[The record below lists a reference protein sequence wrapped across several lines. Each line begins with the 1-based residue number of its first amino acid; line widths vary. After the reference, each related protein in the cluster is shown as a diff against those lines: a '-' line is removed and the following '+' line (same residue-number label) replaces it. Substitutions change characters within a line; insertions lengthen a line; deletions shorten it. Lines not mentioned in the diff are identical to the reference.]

1 MNSLPFAFTNLY
13 RTATNESRYTDL
25 LLQHHAALTAGLI
38 ELYSRSLKGH
48 KWAGSPVEEVN
59 GSPSV
64 HRILEELGVIEGE
77 DEAETEAKAG
87 SKFPGARE
95 PVSPLRLKAN
105 NISSGPKIKKLP
117 PILQLQVPE
126 KCDKTSPHS
135 RSPLST
141 ASTYANIA
149 SANSYSPRDEPR
161 PVRRSTTQCVASPP
175 DSGGVLSRRSSGGT
189 PGPWDS
195 PEFTEELFT
204 TPIPSPTAS
213 SPQQD
218 YQYEQQPGGPV
229 YAKPPAA
236 APMGP
241 RASQAAFDFN
251 PTEMYMREPLVSNS
265 LGMSFPTAATDAE
278 TCSAGYFYDATTG
291 GMGAGV
297 YGWDY
302 STGNSNALGYQD
314 FGGMEYSSWDS
325 GVFV

>member
-1 MNSLPFAFTNLY
+1 M
-13 RTATNESRYTDL
+13 
-25 LLQHHAALTAGLI
+25 
-38 ELYSRSLKGH
+38 
-48 KWAGSPVEEVN
+48 EEVN

-77 DEAETEAKAG
+77 DEAETETKTAG
-87 SKFPGARE
+87 SKFPGGRE
-95 PVSPLRLKAN
+95 PVSPLRLKTS

-117 PILQLQVPE
+117 PILQVPVPE
-126 KCDKTSPHS
+126 KCDKISPHS
-135 RSPLST
+135 RSSPLST

-149 SANSYSPRDEPR
+149 SAAAGSYSPRDDEPR
-161 PVRRSTTQCVASPP
+161 AVQRSTTQCLASPP
-175 DSGGVLSRRSSGGT
+175 DSGGLLSRRSSGGT
-189 PGPWDS
+189 PGRWGS

-204 TPIPSPTAS
+204 TPVPSPTAS

-218 YQYEQQPGGPV
+218 YPYEQQPGPV
-229 YAKPPAA
+229 YAKPSA
-236 APMGP
+236 APLIGP
-241 RASQAAFDFN
+241 RASQGAFDFN
-251 PTEMYMREPLVSNS
+251 QTEMYMREPLAPNS
-265 LGMSFPTAATDAE
+265 LGMSFPAATTDTE

-302 STGNSNALGYQD
+302 STANGNALGYQD